1 MSVHAL
7 ETLASMSRSRL
18 EICREIDAN
27 TPGFGLDPRLKTVM
41 LTRMA
46 ERTRQASARATTREA
61 ATAFSRN
68 GASWSEVTAL
78 GGEEYRIR
86 LGGMLRAAWMVGV
99 CNGLAR
105 EQLSIQRAHARRLT
119 KETTW
124 IAELHVLAQPGASD
138 PLEIRYVDF
147 AEQIDVP
154 APPTLRLD
162 DYELR
167 ESADHGGTLQ
177 LTFSAADALGLLGSL
192 LAAFASISLLPVE
205 MHVETRKQRA
215 HDCLWLAS
223 DGRRAELAAAD
234 VSRTRATGTKPP
246 SASDRLALDAL
257 LQRALP
263 A

>member
-1 MSVHAL
+1 MRCFA
-7 ETLASMSRSRL
+7 
-18 EICREIDAN
+18 
-27 TPGFGLDPRLKTVM
+27 LDPRISTVR

-46 ERTRQASARATTREA
+46 DRTRQASARATTRDA

-78 GGEEYRIR
+78 GDDEYRIR

-119 KETTW
+119 RETTW
-124 IAELHVLAQPGASD
+124 IAELHVMAVPGARD

-147 AEQIDVP
+147 AEQTDVP
-154 APPTLRLD
+154 APPMLQLS
-162 DYELR
+162 DYQLA
-167 ESADHGGTLQ
+167 ESVDHGGTLQ
-177 LTFSAADALGLLGSL
+177 LTFIAQDAVGLLGSL

-205 MHVETRKQRA
+205 MHIETRQQRA

-223 DGRRAELAAAD
+223 
-234 VSRTRATGTKPP
+234 TRSGATKKPN
-246 SASDRLALDAL
+246 ASDMQALDTL

-263 A
+263 RS

>member
-1 MSVHAL
+1 M
-7 ETLASMSRSRL
+7 LAHMV
-18 EICREIDAN
+18 D
-27 TPGFGLDPRLKTVM
+27 
-41 LTRMA
+41 
-46 ERTRQASARATTREA
+46 RTRQASARASTRDA

-68 GASWSEVTAL
+68 GASWSEVTAF
-78 GGEEYRIR
+78 GDDEYRIR

-119 KETTW
+119 RETTW
-124 IAELHVLAQPGASD
+124 IAELHVLAQPAAPD

-147 AEQIDVP
+147 AEQADVP
-154 APPTLRLD
+154 APPSLQLD
-162 DYELR
+162 NYELR
-167 ESADHGGTLQ
+167 ESVDHGGTLQ

-205 MHVETRKQRA
+205 MHVETRQQRA

-223 DGRRAELAAAD
+223 DVSGRRAELAPGDISGRRAELAPG
-234 VSRTRATGTKPP
+234 TRAGGTKPP
-246 SASDRLALDAL
+246 TASDRLALDAL

-263 A
+263 RM